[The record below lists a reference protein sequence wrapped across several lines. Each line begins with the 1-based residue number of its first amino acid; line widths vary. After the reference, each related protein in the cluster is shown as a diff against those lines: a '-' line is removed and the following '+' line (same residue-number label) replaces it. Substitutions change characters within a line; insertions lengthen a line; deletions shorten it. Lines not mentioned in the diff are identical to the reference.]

1 MRQVTIAVVADGL
14 DAAAAYARIS
24 DFARY
29 PELTDAVLAVDL
41 DPGQTDGSSIVSTW
55 TVRFRKGLLCWTER
69 DTLDPAAGTIAFTQM
84 SGDFEV
90 FEGTWRVSTS
100 DGGALVEFTAG
111 FDLGMPTLADILD
124 PVAEAALRD
133 NILLILRG
141 LIGEVREV
149 EQVTGR
155 V

>member
-1 MRQVTIAVVADGL
+1 MRQVTIRVVADNL
-14 DAAAAYARIS
+14 DASAAYGRIS

-41 DPGQTDGSSIVSTW
+41 DPGQADGSSVVSTW

-69 DTLDPAAGTIAFTQM
+69 DTLDPDAGTIAFSQM
-84 SGDFEV
+84 SGDFEL
-90 FEGTWRVSTS
+90 FEGTWRVSDS
-100 DGGALVEFTAG
+100 DGGAQVEFTAQ
-111 FDLGMPTLADILD
+111 FDLGMPTLAEILD

-141 LIGEVREV
+141 LIGEVREI
-149 EQVTGR
+149 EQVAGR